1 MCKAEKPAGTS
12 QHPAS
17 PVRIQSA
24 LTVENDGLQESTSSQ
39 ASVEVTPTISQ
50 TSGNETT
57 EDVAFND
64 NLVIPVK
71 F

>member
-1 MCKAEKPAGTS
+1 MCKAEKPGTS

-17 PVRIQSA
+17 PVRIPA

-39 ASVEVTPTISQ
+39 ASVSQ

-57 EDVAFND
+57 EDVAFTD